1 MSKCFLSP
9 FSFPFMK
16 CTLVKEEGENY
27 GFCLRIE
34 KFKTGHL
41 IRNVEKDSPAEKAGL
56 KDGDRILKING
67 VFIDKEDHG
76 KVADLIRK
84 SVTPVLFLVL
94 DDHSYESALK
104 EGISLEELA
113 EKSPNQE
120 QTEEPQLVQS
130 GELGSVPQPRLC
142 YLIKEKNSYGFS
154 MKSSAGQKGLFIVDL
169 TPLGA
174 AIKAGVQPNDR
185 LIEINGENVENS
197 THEEVV
203 EKVKRSG
210 NQVVFLLSDEETDQ
224 YYYRQNMQLIRGK
237 ANLKLLPHKPRNLEL
252 KKGNNGYGFYLRMEQ
267 NGHLIKDIDSDSPAA
282 KAGLRDNDILVAV
295 NGEPI
300 EALDHEAV
308 VEKIRQSGE
317 KTTLLVVDEETDTM
331 YKMAKISPCL
341 CYHTRPEP
349 HMSIAKKAMQ
359 EENHK
364 PRLCK
369 LIKSPTGFGFRL
381 NAISNIPGVFIKEVK
396 KDGPANIAGL
406 QDDDIV
412 IEVNG
417 TNVQNEEYED
427 VVSRIQN
434 SGNTLTLL
442 VCEEKAYQHYSS
454 QNKAVAASI
463 RQLQPDPLNGDHD
476 EPPAYAEIQATEPKN
491 ALAEPRERVSFLEL
505 TSEKSHKNLWHLVIK
520 PI

>member
-1 MSKCFLSP
+1 MMSLHP
-9 FSFPFMK
+9 RE
-16 CTLVKEEGENY
+16 CTLARKDGENY

-34 KFKTGHL
+34 RFKTGHL

-76 KVADLIRK
+76 EVADLIRK

-120 QTEEPQLVQS
+120 QTEDLQLVQS
-130 GELGSVPQPRLC
+130 EESGTAPQPHLC

-154 MKSSAGQKGLFIVDL
+154 LKSSTGQKGLFIVDL
-169 TPLGA
+169 TPQGPA
-174 AIKAGVQPNDR
+174 MKAGVQPNDR

-203 EKVKRSG
+203 EKVKKSG
-210 NQVVFLLSDEETDQ
+210 NQVVFLLLDKETDQ
-224 YYYRQNMQLIRGK
+224 YYYRRNMELTRGK
-237 ANLKLLPHKPRNLEL
+237 ASLKLLPHKPRNIEL
-252 KKGNNGYGFYLRMEQ
+252 KKGNTGYGFYLRMEQ
-267 NGHLIKDIDSDSPAA
+267 NGKGHLIKDIDSDGPAA

-295 NGEPI
+295 NGEPV

-317 KTTLLVVDEETDTM
+317 NTTLLVVDEETDTM

-341 CYHTRPEP
+341 YCHTILEP
-349 HMSIAKKAMQ
+349 HLSVAKVPMHAE

-369 LIKSPTGFGFRL
+369 LIKGLTGFGFRL
-381 NAISNIPGVFIKEVK
+381 NAINNIPGVFIKEVK
-396 KDGPANIAGL
+396 KDGPADIAGL

-417 TNVQNEEYED
+417 TNVENEEYEN
-427 VVSRIQN
+427 VVARIPE
-434 SGNTLTLL
+434 SGNSLTLL
-442 VCEEKAYQHYSS
+442 VCDKKAYQHFCS
-454 QNKAVAASI
+454 QKKAVTASMA
-463 RQLQPDPLNGDHD
+463 DPLSDGHD
-476 EPPAYAEIQATEPKN
+476 EPPAYAEIQATEPEN
-491 ALAEPRERVSFLEL
+491 ALPGLRERASSSSSSEDTEL
-505 TSEKSHKNLWHLVIK
+505 
-520 PI
+520 

>member
-1 MSKCFLSP
+1 MMSLHP
-9 FSFPFMK
+9 RE

-34 KFKTGHL
+34 RFKTGHL

-67 VFIDKEDHG
+67 MFIDKEDHG

-84 SVTPVLFLVL
+84 SAIPILFLVL
-94 DDHSYESALK
+94 DDHSYETALK

-113 EKSPNQE
+113 KKSPNQE
-120 QTEEPQLVQS
+120 QTEEPQLVQTE
-130 GELGSVPQPRLC
+130 ELDSAPQPRLC
-142 YLIKEKNSYGFS
+142 YLTKEKNSYGFS
-154 MKSSAGQKGLFIVDL
+154 LKSSVGQKSLFIVDL

-174 AIKAGVQPNDR
+174 AVKAGVQPNDR
-185 LIEINGENVENS
+185 LIEINGENVENN

-203 EKVKRSG
+203 EKVKKSG
-210 NQVVFLLSDEETDQ
+210 NRVVFLLSDKETDQ
-224 YYYRQNMQLIRGK
+224 YYYRWNMQLIREK

-252 KKGNNGYGFYLRMEQ
+252 KKENNGYGFYLRMEQ
-267 NGHLIKDIDSDSPAA
+267 NGKGHLIKDIDSDSPAA
-282 KAGLRDNDILVAV
+282 KAGLRDNDILIAV

-308 VEKIRQSGE
+308 VEKIKQSGE
-317 KTTLLVVDEETDTM
+317 NTTLLVVDEETDTM

-341 CYHTRPEP
+341 YYHTRPEP
-349 HMSIAKKAMQ
+349 HLSITKKAMHAE
-359 EENHK
+359 EENQK

-369 LIKSPTGFGFRL
+369 LIKSTTGFGFRL
-381 NAISNIPGVFIKEVK
+381 NAINNIPGVFIKEVK

-417 TNVQNEEYED
+417 TNVENEEYED
-427 VVSRIQN
+427 VVARIQD
-434 SGNTLTLL
+434 SGNSLTLL
-442 VCEEKAYQHYSS
+442 VCEEKAYQHFCS
-454 QNKAVAASI
+454 QNKAVTTSMA
-463 RQLQPDPLNGDHD
+463 DPLNGDHG

-491 ALAEPRERVSFLEL
+491 VLAEPRERVSSSS
-505 TSEKSHKNLWHLVIK
+505 SEDDTAL
-520 PI
+520 

>member
-1 MSKCFLSP
+1 VKINSRLE
-9 FSFPFMK
+9 
-16 CTLVKEEGENY
+16 CTLVKEEGESY

-34 KFKTGHL
+34 RFKTGHL

-67 VFIDKEDHG
+67 VYIDKEDHG

-84 SVTPVLFLVL
+84 GVTSVLFLVL

-130 GELGSVPQPRLC
+130 GEMGSLPQPRFC
-142 YLIKEKNSYGFS
+142 YLTKEKNSYGFS
-154 MKSSAGQKGLFIVDL
+154 LKSSAGQKGLFIVDL

-203 EKVKRSG
+203 EKVKKSG
-210 NQVVFLLSDEETDQ
+210 NQVMFLLSDEETDQ
-224 YYYRQNMQLIRGK
+224 YYYRQNMQMIREK

-317 KTTLLVVDEETDTM
+317 STILLVVDEETDTM

-341 CYHTRPEP
+341 CYHTRLEP
-349 HMSIAKKAMQ
+349 HLSIAKKAMQ

-381 NAISNIPGVFIKEVK
+381 NAINNIPGVFIKEVK
-396 KDGPANIAGL
+396 KDGPASIAGL

-427 VVSRIQN
+427 VVARIQD
-434 SGNTLTLL
+434 SGNTLILL
-442 VCEEKAYQHYSS
+442 VCEAKAYQHYYS
-454 QNKAVAASI
+454 QNKAVTASK
-463 RQLQPDPLNGDHD
+463 RLLQPDPLNGDHD

-491 ALAEPRERVSFLEL
+491 TLAEPRERVSFLQL
-505 TSEKSHKNLWHLVIK
+505 TSGKSHKNLWHLVINQCDTLQM
-520 PI
+520 IE

>member
-1 MSKCFLSP
+1 MMSLRP
-9 FSFPFMK
+9 RE

-34 KFKTGHL
+34 RFKTGHL
-41 IRNVEKDSPAEKAGL
+41 IRNVEKNSPAEKAGL
-56 KDGDRILKING
+56 KDGDRVLKING

-76 KVADLIRK
+76 EVAELIRK

-94 DDHSYESALK
+94 DDHSYENALK

-113 EKSPNQE
+113 KKSPNQE

-130 GELGSVPQPRLC
+130 GESGSAPQPRLC
-142 YLIKEKNSYGFS
+142 YLTKEKNSYGFS
-154 MKSSAGQKGLFIVDL
+154 LKSSAGQKGLFIVDL
-169 TPLGA
+169 SPLGA
-174 AIKAGVQPNDR
+174 AVKAGVQPNDR
-185 LIEINGENVENS
+185 LIEINGENVENN

-203 EKVKRSG
+203 EKVKKSG
-210 NQVVFLLSDEETDQ
+210 NRVVFLLSDKETDQ
-224 YYYRQNMQLIRGK
+224 YYYRWNMQLTRGK

-252 KKGNNGYGFYLRMEQ
+252 QKDNNGYGFYLRMEQ
-267 NGHLIKDIDSDSPAA
+267 NGKGHFIKDIDSDSPAA

-308 VEKIRQSGE
+308 VEKIRQSGDN
-317 KTTLLVVDEETDTM
+317 TTLLVVDEETDTM

-341 CYHTRPEP
+341 YYQARLEP
-349 HMSIAKKAMQ
+349 RLSIAKIPKHTE

-369 LIKSPTGFGFRL
+369 LTKSTTGFGFQL
-381 NAISNIPGVFIKEVK
+381 NAIKNIPGVFIKEVK

-417 TNVQNEEYED
+417 TNVENEEYED
-427 VVSRIQN
+427 VVARIQD
-434 SGNTLTLL
+434 SGNSLTLL
-442 VCEEKAYQHYSS
+442 VCEEKAYQHFCS
-454 QNKAVAASI
+454 QNKAVTASMA
-463 RQLQPDPLNGDHD
+463 DPLNGDQG

-491 ALAEPRERVSFLEL
+491 ELAEPQERASSSSSEEDTEL
-505 TSEKSHKNLWHLVIK
+505 
-520 PI
+520 

>member
-1 MSKCFLSP
+1 AIIITIMANHSLNYLASTFWHIFFILLLTEIMSLHP
-9 FSFPFMK
+9 RE

-142 YLIKEKNSYGFS
+142 YLIKEKNSYG
-154 MKSSAGQKGLFIVDL
+154 QKGLFIVDL

-267 NGHLIKDIDSDSPAA
+267 NGKGHLIKDIDSDSPAA

-331 YKMAKISPCL
+331 YKMVRYTGVAQRQPSQIISRDPFISSNFAPDVPVTFRFGEKLLPKTFLHSQQNHSPVPCQL
-341 CYHTRPEP
+341 FIFLLRV
-349 HMSIAKKAMQ
+349 
-359 EENHK
+359 
-364 PRLCK
+364 K
-369 LIKSPTGFGFRL
+369 L
-381 NAISNIPGVFIKEVK
+381 
-396 KDGPANIAGL
+396 
-406 QDDDIV
+406 
-412 IEVNG
+412 
-417 TNVQNEEYED
+417 
-427 VVSRIQN
+427 
-434 SGNTLTLL
+434 
-442 VCEEKAYQHYSS
+442 
-454 QNKAVAASI
+454 
-463 RQLQPDPLNGDHD
+463 
-476 EPPAYAEIQATEPKN
+476 
-491 ALAEPRERVSFLEL
+491 
-505 TSEKSHKNLWHLVIK
+505 
-520 PI
+520 

>member
-1 MSKCFLSP
+1 MMSLHP
-9 FSFPFMK
+9 RE
-16 CTLVKEEGENY
+16 CTLIKEDGENY

-56 KDGDRILKING
+56 KDGDRVLRING

-104 EGISLEELA
+104 EGINFEELA
-113 EKSPNQE
+113 QKSPVQE
-120 QTEEPQLVQS
+120 QTENLQFVTS
-130 GELGSVPQPRLC
+130 GEPGSAPQPYLC
-142 YLIKEKNSYGFS
+142 YLTKTKNSYGFS
-154 MKSSAGQKGLFIVDL
+154 LKSIAGQKGLFIVDL
-169 TPLGA
+169 TPQGPA
-174 AIKAGVQPNDR
+174 AKAGVQPNDR
-185 LIEINGENVENS
+185 LIEINGENVENN

-210 NQVVFLLSDEETDQ
+210 NQVVFLLSDKETDQ
-224 YYYRQNMQLIRGK
+224 HYYRWNMQLTRGK
-237 ANLKLLPHKPRNLEL
+237 ASLKFLPHKPRNLEL

-267 NGHLIKDIDSDSPAA
+267 NGKGHLIKDIDSDSPAA
-282 KAGLRDNDILVAV
+282 KVGLRDNDILVAV

-317 KTTLLVVDEETDTM
+317 KTTLLVVDEETDAM
-331 YKMAKISPCL
+331 YKMAKVSPCL
-341 CYHTRPEP
+341 YYHTTLEP
-349 HMSIAKKAMQ
+349 HLSMAKIPTYTE

-381 NAISNIPGVFIKEVK
+381 NAIKDLPGLFIKEVQ
-396 KDGPANIAGL
+396 KDGPADLAGL

-417 TNVQNEEYED
+417 TNVENKDYED
-427 VVSRIQN
+427 VVARIHDG
-434 SGNTLTLL
+434 GNRLTLL
-442 VCEEKAYQHYSS
+442 VCGEKAYQHFCS
-454 QNKAVAASI
+454 QNKVVTASMAN
-463 RQLQPDPLNGDHD
+463 LLSNDSGD
-476 EPPAYAEIQATEPKN
+476 PPAYAEIQA
-491 ALAEPRERVSFLEL
+491 AEPENTLPERERVSSSSSEEDSEL
-505 TSEKSHKNLWHLVIK
+505 
-520 PI
+520 

>member
-1 MSKCFLSP
+1 MSSSLDLFIFSEISFNKVFLSSHTCSGIYFFILLLAEIMSLHP
-9 FSFPFMK
+9 RE
-16 CTLVKEEGENY
+16 CTLVKEEGESY

-34 KFKTGHL
+34 RFKTGHL

-67 VFIDKEDHG
+67 VYIDKEDHG
-76 KVADLIRK
+76 KVVADLIRK
-84 SVTPVLFLVL
+84 GVTSVLFLVL

-130 GELGSVPQPRLC
+130 GEMGSLPQPRFC
-142 YLIKEKNSYGFS
+142 YLTKEKNSY
-154 MKSSAGQKGLFIVDL
+154 GQKGLFIVDL

-203 EKVKRSG
+203 EKVKKSG
-210 NQVVFLLSDEETDQ
+210 NQVMFLLSDEETDQ
-224 YYYRQNMQLIRGK
+224 YYYRQNMQMIREK

-267 NGHLIKDIDSDSPAA
+267 NGKGHLIKDIDSDSPAA

-317 KTTLLVVDEETDTM
+317 STILLVVDEETDTM
-331 YKMAKISPCL
+331 YKMVRYTMPNAARSFQK
-341 CYHTRPEP
+341 
-349 HMSIAKKAMQ
+349 
-359 EENHK
+359 N
-364 PRLCK
+364 
-369 LIKSPTGFGFRL
+369 L
-381 NAISNIPGVFIKEVK
+381 NFTVAIF
-396 KDGPANIAGL
+396 
-406 QDDDIV
+406 DIV
-412 IEVNG
+412 ILFHFKD
-417 TNVQNEEYED
+417 EERTTQLPSGCP
-427 VVSRIQN
+427 VVKII
-434 SGNTLTLL
+434 L
-442 VCEEKAYQHYSS
+442 
-454 QNKAVAASI
+454 
-463 RQLQPDPLNGDHD
+463 
-476 EPPAYAEIQATEPKN
+476 
-491 ALAEPRERVSFLEL
+491 ALGGAICCHGKIIS
-505 TSEKSHKNLWHLVIK
+505 
-520 PI
+520 

>member
-1 MSKCFLSP
+1 MSLHP
-9 FSFPFMK
+9 RE
-16 CTLVKEEGENY
+16 CTLIKEEGENY

-34 KFKTGHL
+34 RFKTGHL

-84 SVTPVLFLVL
+84 SAIPILFLVL

-113 EKSPNQE
+113 KKSPNQE
-120 QTEEPQLVQS
+120 QTEEPQLVQPGES
-130 GELGSVPQPRLC
+130 GSAPQPRLC
-142 YLIKEKNSYGFS
+142 YLTKEKNSYGFS
-154 MKSSAGQKGLFIVDL
+154 LKSSAGQKSLFIVDL

-174 AIKAGVQPNDR
+174 AVKAGVQPNDR
-185 LIEINGENVENS
+185 LIEINGENVENN

-203 EKVKRSG
+203 EKIKKSG
-210 NQVVFLLSDEETDQ
+210 NRVVFLLSDEETDQ

-252 KKGNNGYGFYLRMEQ
+252 KKGNNGYGFYLRMEE
-267 NGHLIKDIDSDSPAA
+267 NGKGHLIKDIDSDSPAA

-341 CYHTRPEP
+341 YYHTRLEP
-349 HMSIAKKAMQ
+349 HLSTTEKVMHAE

-369 LIKSPTGFGFRL
+369 LIKSTTGFGFRL
-381 NAISNIPGVFIKEVK
+381 NAIDNIPGVFIKEVK
-396 KDGPANIAGL
+396 EDGPANIAGL

-417 TNVQNEEYED
+417 TNVENEEYED
-427 VVSRIQN
+427 VVARIQD
-434 SGNTLTLL
+434 SGNSLTLL
-442 VCEEKAYQHYSS
+442 VCEEKAYQHFCS
-454 QNKAVAASI
+454 QNKAVTASMA
-463 RQLQPDPLNGDHD
+463 DPLNDDPG

-491 ALAEPRERVSFLEL
+491 TLAEPRERVSFLEL

>member
-1 MSKCFLSP
+1 ADSP
-9 FSFPFMK
+9 E
-16 CTLVKEEGENY
+16 CTLVKEEGESY

-34 KFKTGHL
+34 RFKTGHL

-67 VFIDKEDHG
+67 VYIDKEDHG

-84 SVTPVLFLVL
+84 SVTSVLFLVL
-94 DDHSYESALK
+94 DDHSYENALK

-130 GELGSVPQPRLC
+130 GEMGSVPQPRFC
-142 YLIKEKNSYGFS
+142 YLTKEKNSYGFS
-154 MKSSAGQKGLFIVDL
+154 LKSSAGQKGLFIVDL

-203 EKVKRSG
+203 EKVKKSG

-224 YYYRQNMQLIRGK
+224 HYYRQNMQLIREK

-252 KKGNNGYGFYLRMEQ
+252 KKGNYGYGFYLRMEQ
-267 NGHLIKDIDSDSPAA
+267 NGKGHLIKDIDSDSPAA

-317 KTTLLVVDEETDTM
+317 NTTLLVVDEKTDAM

-341 CYHTRPEP
+341 CNHTRLEP
-349 HMSIAKKAMQ
+349 HLSIAKKAMQ

-369 LIKSPTGFGFRL
+369 LIKSPNGFGFRL
-381 NAISNIPGVFIKEVK
+381 NAINNIPGVFIKEVK

-427 VVSRIQN
+427 VVARIQD

-442 VCEEKAYQHYSS
+442 VCEEKAYQHYYS
-454 QNKAVAASI
+454 QNKAVRASI
-463 RQLQPDPLNGDHD
+463 RLLEPDPLNGDHD

-491 ALAEPRERVSFLEL
+491 TLAESRERVSFLEL
-505 TSEKSHKNLWHLVIK
+505 TSGKSHKNLWHLVIK
-520 PI
+520 PM

>member
-1 MSKCFLSP
+1 MMSLHP
-9 FSFPFMK
+9 RE
-16 CTLVKEEGENY
+16 CTLIKEDGENY

-34 KFKTGHL
+34 RFKTGHL
-41 IRNVEKDSPAEKAGL
+41 IRNVEKGSPAEKAGL
-56 KDGDRILKING
+56 KDGDRILRING

-104 EGISLEELA
+104 EGISFEELA
-113 EKSPNQE
+113 QKSLVQE
-120 QTEEPQLVQS
+120 QTENSLLVTS
-130 GELGSVPQPRLC
+130 GESCSAPQPHLC
-142 YLIKEKNSYGFS
+142 YLTKEKNSYGFS
-154 MKSSAGQKGLFIVDL
+154 LKSTAGQKGLFIVDL
-169 TPLGA
+169 TPQGPA
-174 AIKAGVQPNDR
+174 AKAGVQPNDR
-185 LIEINGENVENS
+185 LIEINGENVEND

-210 NQVVFLLSDEETDQ
+210 NQVVFLLSDKETDQ
-224 YYYRQNMQLIRGK
+224 YYFRWNMQLTREK
-237 ANLKLLPHKPRNLEL
+237 ASLKLLPHKPRNLEL

-267 NGHLIKDIDSDSPAA
+267 NGKGHLIKDIDMDSPAA
-282 KAGLRDNDILVAV
+282 KVGLRDNDILVAV

-317 KTTLLVVDEETDTM
+317 NTSLLVVDEETDTM

-341 CYHTRPEP
+341 YYRTILEP
-349 HMSIAKKAMQ
+349 NLSMAKIPTYAE

-381 NAISNIPGVFIKEVK
+381 NAIKDLPGLFIKEVQ
-396 KDGPANIAGL
+396 KDGPADVAGL

-417 TNVQNEEYED
+417 TNVENEDYED
-427 VVSRIQN
+427 VVARIHDG
-434 SGNTLTLL
+434 GNRLTLL
-442 VCEEKAYQHYSS
+442 VCGEEVYQHFCS
-454 QNKAVAASI
+454 QNKAVTASTA
-463 RQLQPDPLNGDHD
+463 DPLNDD
-476 EPPAYAEIQATEPKN
+476 SSEPPAYAEIQAAEPEN
-491 ALAEPRERVSFLEL
+491 TLPEPRERASSSS
-505 TSEKSHKNLWHLVIK
+505 SEEDTVL
-520 PI
+520 

>member
-1 MSKCFLSP
+1 MSLHP
-9 FSFPFMK
+9 RE

-381 NAISNIPGVFIKEVK
+381 NAISNIPGVFIKE
-396 KDGPANIAGL
+396 DGPANIAGL

-442 VCEEKAYQHYSS
+442 VCEEKAYQAD
-454 QNKAVAASI
+454 KLPARRVDASHA
-463 RQLQPDPLNGDHD
+463 DHTHAWFS
-476 EPPAYAEIQATEPKN
+476 EGGESPN
-491 ALAEPRERVSFLEL
+491 
-505 TSEKSHKNLWHLVIK
+505 TSWDA
-520 PI
+520 PMT